1 MIGSLQ
7 LAAPRSPQ
15 SPFVYAVC
23 QVGAEAPLKAEV
35 ARLHPKWRFAF
46 SRPGLVTWKAPK
58 PVAVDWDLN
67 AVLARC
73 SGLSLGR
80 ATSPLEVA
88 QLIAEPLGGSP
99 YALHVFERDRHK
111 PGEEPPG
118 DEYGALADAVLQTL
132 LSSELR
138 PHPRERLL
146 QRGDLVV
153 DIVVAPDEPW
163 LVGLHRHGA
172 QRSLF
177 PGGRPSLVLP
187 EEAPSR
193 AWLKLEEGLSFS
205 GLPLK
210 RGEVALE
217 IGSAPGGASYALLQ
231 RGLEVVGVDPGEME
245 APVAGHSAFTHL
257 QVKLGDLRREQ
268 LPKRVDWLFVDVNLA
283 PAVTLHQLRRIVST
297 LKSTLKGGLL
307 TLKLNNWK
315 MAADIPEFLK
325 RLEGMGFV
333 DVRATQLA
341 HNRQEIC
348 VALRMKPFDRLRAG
362 RSR

>member
-1 MIGSLQ
+1 M
-7 LAAPRSPQ
+7 
-15 SPFVYAVC
+15 
-23 QVGAEAPLKAEV
+23 
-35 ARLHPKWRFAF
+35 
-46 SRPGLVTWKAPK
+46 
-58 PVAVDWDLN
+58 
-67 AVLARC
+67 
-73 SGLSLGR
+73 
-80 ATSPLEVA
+80 
-88 QLIAEPLGGSP
+88 
-99 YALHVFERDRHK
+99 
-111 PGEEPPG
+111 
-118 DEYGALADAVLQTL
+118 
-132 LSSELR
+132 
-138 PHPRERLL
+138 
-146 QRGDLVV
+146 
-153 DIVVAPDEPW
+153 
-163 LVGLHRHGA
+163 
-172 QRSLF
+172 
-177 PGGRPSLVLP
+177 LP

-193 AWLKLEEGLSFS
+193 AWLKLEEGLLFS

-210 RGEVALE
+210 RREVALE
-217 IGSAPGGASYALLQ
+217 IGSAPGGASHALLQ